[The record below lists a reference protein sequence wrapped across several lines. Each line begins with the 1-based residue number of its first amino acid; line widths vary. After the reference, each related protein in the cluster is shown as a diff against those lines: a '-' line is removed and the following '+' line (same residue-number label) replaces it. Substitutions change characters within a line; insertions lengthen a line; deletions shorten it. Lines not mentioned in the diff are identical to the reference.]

1 MLKELHRLANVPGQQ
16 GLCPVKDITD
26 KVKAKEAAKWVVDQ
40 KHEDPS
46 KDLKSLCLSAK
57 IRFGWSE
64 RQDPFRM
71 KWMHR
76 RLWKGA
82 RVAQYTRSVL

>member
-1 MLKELHRLANVPGQQ
+1 MLKELHRLANVPGQR

-46 KDLKSLCLSAK
+46 KDLESLCLSAK
-57 IRFGWSE
+57 IRFG
-64 RQDPFRM
+64 
-71 KWMHR
+71 
-76 RLWKGA
+76 
-82 RVAQYTRSVL
+82 